1 MRRLLVIACVAAACV
16 GAFVLTGASS
26 DSEKRT
32 YKVQF
37 DNAFGLVEG
46 GDFRV
51 GGVTAGQTK
60 SFEVRT
66 RRGQRAVAE
75 VEVEVTEPGF
85 GDFRQDASCTIKPQ
99 SLIGEYYV
107 DCQAGNSPNRLPK
120 DGSGTIPV
128 KQTVSTVPQDL
139 VNNIMRRPVR
149 ERLRI
154 ILSSLGAGLAG
165 RPQDLQQV
173 LRRAH
178 PGLRETSRVLRIL
191 GDQNRTI
198 ERFIADSDTVV
209 AELENNKHDVVRWVR
224 ETGRTAE
231 ISATRRA
238 DIQRSFERL
247 PTFLSELRPTMA
259 RLGELTDV
267 QTPLLGD
274 LERAAPSLETF
285 FKRLGPFS
293 EASRPALRSLGEA
306 ARVGSRAFRRGRDEV
321 EELNRL
327 APETGPTAKPLRQ
340 FLQTFDDRRRG
351 IENDPRAKRSAPPS
365 PDKTAI
371 PGEGGFTGMETFW
384 NYFFWQTLSLNGFDR
399 FGHILR
405 VSVYADPDCEPYIN
419 KREDVED
426 KCDQWLGPYQPG
438 INARD
443 FTDGSAP
450 SSRSR
455 QAAERPAA
463 RLGERRGEGQPDAGP
478 LPGQRDISRPQVV
491 LPPAVRGLLDV
502 LKPGGRRPSTP
513 NVPNAPNVP
522 NPVGGGSGGGR
533 ADTNLLDYL
542 LSP

>member
-1 MRRLLVIACVAAACV
+1 MRRLIVIACVAAACV
-16 GAFVLTGASS
+16 VAFVLTGASNDS
-26 DSEKRT
+26 DSRT
-32 YKVQF
+32 YKVLF

-51 GGVTAGQTK
+51 GGVKAGQTK
-60 SFEVRT
+60 KFEVRS
-66 RRGQRAVAE
+66 RRGQRPLAE
-75 VEVEVTEPGF
+75 VTVEVTEPGF

-107 DCQAGNSPNRLPK
+107 DCQGGNSPNRLPT

-139 VNNIMRRPVR
+139 VNNIMRQPVR
-149 ERLRI
+149 ERFRI

-165 RPQDLQQV
+165 RPDDLQAV

-178 PGLRETSRVLRIL
+178 PGLREITRVLRIL
-191 GDQNRTI
+191 GNQNRTI
-198 ERFIADSDTVV
+198 ERFIADSDTIV
-209 AELENNKHDVVRWVR
+209 AELENNKQDVVRWVR

-231 ISATRRA
+231 VSASRRA
-238 DIQRSFERL
+238 DITRSFQRL

-267 QTPLLGD
+267 QTPLLAD

-285 FKRLGPFS
+285 FTRLGPFA

-321 EELNRL
+321 DELARL

-340 FLQTFDDRRRG
+340 FLQTLDDRRRG

-371 PGEGGFTGMETFW
+371 PGEGGFTGMEAFW

-405 VSVYADPDCEPYIN
+405 VSVYADPACEEYVN
-419 KREDVED
+419 SAEHVED
-426 KCDQWLGPYQPG
+426 HCTQWLGPYQPG
-438 INARD
+438 IRSRD

-450 SSRSR
+450 SSRAR
-455 QAAERPAA
+455 REAERPAA
-463 RLGERRGEGQPDAGP
+463 RVGERRGQGQPDAGP
-478 LPGQRDISRPQVV
+478 LPGQPDISRPQIV

-502 LKPGGRRPSTP
+502 LKPGRRA
-513 NVPNAPNVP
+513 PNAPRLPDAPKVP
-522 NPVGGGSGGGR
+522 NPVGGGGGGR
-533 ADTNLLDYL
+533 GDTGLLDYL
-542 LSP
+542 MSP